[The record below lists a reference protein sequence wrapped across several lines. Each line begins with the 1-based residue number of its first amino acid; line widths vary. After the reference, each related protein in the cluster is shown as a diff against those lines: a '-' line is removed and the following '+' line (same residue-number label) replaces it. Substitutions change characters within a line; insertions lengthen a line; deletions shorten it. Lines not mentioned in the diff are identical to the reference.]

1 MLQVSRLGK
10 HINELRRKAADRHL
24 ANRAKSL
31 VKKWRQLLVN
41 AGDSTQTTLV
51 NGNATNGQTP
61 SKPSSRLTSPVSET
75 PKCNLDLSP
84 ALRHSGTSLS
94 SLPSSASTSPGLPL
108 SRPTTPMAGSKPVSP
123 YLKGGP
129 VNNKRT
135 RCDDENGTSVLVGH
149 RNGPT
154 VIHEPDPKRPRLNG
168 SSSNHMTTEDSQ
180 HSEDSIIVANHVAM
194 QNNDSTTTSTSTL
207 PSTPKISDVGDAME
221 TRSARRKI
229 RAKEEVQDGLMQRMA
244 SIRKSAG
251 KVRTTQELVQE
262 MALRSASPSL
272 INNRTTIVTTPNQL
286 NKETKSELMSRFL
299 ESQTDIPSPA
309 TSPESTVPAAS
320 DGPET
325 VDDVLSRLPPIDPVA
340 VWAEIKA
347 LEEEEATFADD
358 DEPEIEGLIPAM
370 PKPAPDTGPEV
381 LQELHDGQKES
392 FNGNFNHEGEFHEWF
407 EVVSKRTK
415 DDDLLFVLP
424 YCVIE

>member
-1 MLQVSRLGK
+1 
-10 HINELRRKAADRHL
+10 
-24 ANRAKSL
+24 
-31 VKKWRQLLVN
+31 
-41 AGDSTQTTLV
+41 
-51 NGNATNGQTP
+51 
-61 SKPSSRLTSPVSET
+61 
-75 PKCNLDLSP
+75 
-84 ALRHSGTSLS
+84 
-94 SLPSSASTSPGLPL
+94 
-108 SRPTTPMAGSKPVSP
+108 MAESKPVSP
-123 YLKGGP
+123 YLKGGL
-129 VNNKRT
+129 VNNKRI
-135 RCDDENGTSVLVGH
+135 RCDDENGTLVGH
-149 RNGPT
+149 WNGPT
-154 VIHEPDPKRPRLNG
+154 VNIEPDSKRPRLNG
-168 SSSNHMTTEDSQ
+168 SSSYHLTTEDSQ
-180 HSEDSIIVANHVAM
+180 HSEDSSIVANHVAL
-194 QNNDSTTTSTSTL
+194 QNNESTMTSTL
-207 PSTPKISDVGDAME
+207 AFPLTPKIGDISEVME
-221 TRSARRKI
+221 TRSMRRKI
-229 RAKEEVQDGLMQRMA
+229 RAKQEVQDGLMQRMA

-262 MALRSASPSL
+262 LALRSASPSL
-272 INNRTTIVTTPNQL
+272 SNNRTTIVTTPNQL